1 MQLNNKCCNLV
12 FSCMQQN
19 FDNLKGQFEKEKLR
33 FSKIQSAYEVSIGES
48 SAKIKQVEA
57 ENKVLRNEMTV
68 TKLNLEWSKKR
79 NHMLKKKLKNQENA
93 VSIAVNDAVKS
104 SIERFKVHGEK
115 VISEMNRASRLNE
128 DLKSEIETLKIKLQ
142 YFQFEAEACQEIK
155 SRLNFQCPKPTKI
168 SSDDVSSEA
177 SSMADFQSELNSLT
191 GDSNSSFYPD
201 HFLDGIQ
208 TFASKES
215 NIVNSELEDLESL
228 DSFDTVWMESQIE
241 QLEKQIK
248 YLLTDS
254 QQVKNELAQAK
265 ETISLLTKDLCSF
278 IFKNPMHN
286 F

>member
-19 FDNLKGQFEKEKLR
+19 FENLKGQFEKEKLR

-168 SSDDVSSEA
+168 SSDSTFHVSSYLCLF
-177 SSMADFQSELNSLT
+177 SMHLLSFEL
-191 GDSNSSFYPD
+191 
-201 HFLDGIQ
+201 
-208 TFASKES
+208 
-215 NIVNSELEDLESL
+215 
-228 DSFDTVWMESQIE
+228 
-241 QLEKQIK
+241 
-248 YLLTDS
+248 
-254 QQVKNELAQAK
+254 
-265 ETISLLTKDLCSF
+265 
-278 IFKNPMHN
+278 
-286 F
+286 